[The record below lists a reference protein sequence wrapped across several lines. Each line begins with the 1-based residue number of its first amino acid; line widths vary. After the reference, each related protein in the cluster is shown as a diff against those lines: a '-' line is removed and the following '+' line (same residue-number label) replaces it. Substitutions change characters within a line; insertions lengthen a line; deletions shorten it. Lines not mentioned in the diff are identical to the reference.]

1 MTAILETTGLTKLF
15 GGLSAVDRLD
25 LRVEEGEIMGLIGPN
40 GSGKTTA
47 LNLITGFLKP
57 TGGSVTYRGEDVTG
71 AQPHELARGG
81 LVRTF
86 QITTLFENLTVR
98 DNVIHGSHL
107 ANPTSLFGALA
118 RSRRFR
124 RQSVEMSGR
133 ARRLL
138 GLIGLDERI
147 DSVARDLSAG
157 EHRFLEIAIALAA
170 RPRMLLLDEPAT
182 GLNPEEAAF
191 LMDLIRTLRSEGVT
205 ILLVEHNMRL
215 ITNICTRIT
224 VLNFGAKIAEGT
236 PEEIVGNEDVVT
248 AYLGKRRGA

>member
-1 MTAILETTGLTKLF
+1 MALLETKGLTKLF
-15 GGLSAVDRLD
+15 GGLSAVDRLH
-25 LRVEEGEIMGLIGPN
+25 LRVEQGDIMGLIGPN

-57 TGGSVTYRGEDVTG
+57 TEGSVTYEGQDVTG
-71 AQPHELARGG
+71 LEPHELARKG

-98 DNVIHGSHL
+98 DNILHGSHL
-107 ANPTSLFGALA
+107 ANPTTLMGALV
-118 RSRRFR
+118 RSRRYR
-124 RQSVEMSGR
+124 RQRVDMEAR
-133 ARRLL
+133 ARELL
-138 GLIGLDERI
+138 ALVGLEQRI

-157 EHRFLEIAIALAA
+157 EHRYLEIAIALAA
-170 RPRMLLLDEPAT
+170 NPRMVLLDEPAT
-182 GLNPEEAAF
+182 GLNPEEAAY
-191 LMDLIRTLRSEGVT
+191 LMDLIRTLSREGVT

-236 PEEIVGNEDVVT
+236 PEEIVDDEAVVT
-248 AYLGKRRGA
+248 AYLGRRRGA

>member
-1 MTAILETTGLTKLF
+1 MALLETKGLTRLF
-15 GGLSAVDRLD
+15 GGLSAVDRLH
-25 LRVEEGEIMGLIGPN
+25 LRVEQGDIMGLIGPN

-57 TGGSVTYRGEDVTG
+57 TEGSVTYEGQDVTG
-71 AQPHELARGG
+71 LEPHELARKG

-98 DNVIHGSHL
+98 DNILHGSHL
-107 ANPTSLFGALA
+107 ANPTTLMGALV
-118 RSRRFR
+118 RSGRYR
-124 RQSVEMSGR
+124 RQRVDMEAR
-133 ARRLL
+133 ARELL
-138 GLIGLDERI
+138 ALVGLEQRI

-157 EHRFLEIAIALAA
+157 EHRYLEIAIALAA
-170 RPRMLLLDEPAT
+170 NPRMVLLDEPAT
-182 GLNPEEAAF
+182 GLNPEEAAY
-191 LMDLIRTLRSEGVT
+191 LMDLIRTLSREGVT

-236 PEEIVGNEDVVT
+236 PEEIVDDEAVVT
-248 AYLGKRRGA
+248 AYLGRRRGA

>member
-1 MTAILETTGLTKLF
+1 MLETKGLTKLF
-15 GGLSAVDRLD
+15 GGLSAVDRLH
-25 LRVEEGEIMGLIGPN
+25 LRVEQGDIMGLIGPN

-57 TGGSVTYRGEDVTG
+57 TEGSVTYEGQDVTG
-71 AQPHELARGG
+71 LEPHELARKG

-98 DNVIHGSHL
+98 DNILHGSHL
-107 ANPTSLFGALA
+107 ANPTTLTGALV
-118 RSRRFR
+118 RSGRYR
-124 RQSVEMSGR
+124 RQRADMEAR
-133 ARRLL
+133 ARELL
-138 GLIGLDERI
+138 ALVGLEQRI

-157 EHRFLEIAIALAA
+157 EHRYLEIAIALAA
-170 RPRMLLLDEPAT
+170 NPRMVLLDEPAT
-182 GLNPEEAAF
+182 GLNPEEAAY
-191 LMDLIRTLRSEGVT
+191 LMDLIRTLSREGVT

-236 PEEIVGNEDVVT
+236 PEEIVDDEAVVT
-248 AYLGKRRGA
+248 AYLGRRRGA

>member
-1 MTAILETTGLTKLF
+1 MF
-15 GGLSAVDRLD
+15 GGLSAVDNLD
-25 LRVEEGEIMGLIGPN
+25 LLVEEGEIMGLIGPN

-47 LNLITGFLKP
+47 LNLITGFTKP
-57 TGGSVTYRGEDVTG
+57 TRGTVTYQGADVTRL
-71 AQPHELARGG
+71 QPHDLASMG

-98 DNVIHGSHL
+98 DNVLHGSHL
-107 ANPTSLFGALA
+107 DNQTSMLGALT
-118 RSRRFR
+118 RSKRYLQDCRRMEER
-124 RQSVEMSGR
+124 VRQ
-133 ARRLL
+133 LL
-138 GLIGLDERI
+138 DQVGLEGRI
-147 DSVARDLSAG
+147 DTVASDLSGG
-157 EHRFLEIAIALAA
+157 EHRYLEIAIALAA
-170 RPRMLLLDEPAT
+170 NPRMLLLDEPAT
-182 GLNPEEAAF
+182 GLNPEEAGF
-191 LMDLIRTLRSEGVT
+191 LMNLIRTLRDQGVT

>member
-1 MTAILETTGLTKLF
+1 MTVLQTNGLTKLF
-15 GGLSAVDRLD
+15 GGLSAVDDLD

-47 LNLITGFLKP
+47 LNLITGFIKP
-57 TGGSVTYRGEDVTG
+57 TRGRVTYQGADVTG
-71 AQPHELARGG
+71 AQPHDLARIG

-98 DNVIHGSHL
+98 DNVLHGSHL
-107 ANPTSLFGALA
+107 ANPTSLVGALT
-118 RSRRFR
+118 RSKRFKEQGRRMEER
-124 RQSVEMSGR
+124 VRE
-133 ARRLL
+133 LL
-138 GLIGLDERI
+138 GLVGLEGRI
-147 DSVARDLSAG
+147 EAVASDLSAG
-157 EHRFLEIAIALAA
+157 EHRYLEIAIALAA

-182 GLNPEEAAF
+182 GLNPEEAGF
-191 LMDLIRTLRSEGVT
+191 LMDLIRKLRDDGVT

-215 ITNICTRIT
+215 ITNICTAIT

-236 PEEIVGNEDVVT
+236 PEEIVDNEDVVT

>member
-1 MTAILETTGLTKLF
+1 MALLETKGLTKLF
-15 GGLSAVDRLD
+15 GGLSAVDRLH
-25 LRVEEGEIMGLIGPN
+25 LRVEQGDIMGLIGPN

-57 TGGSVTYRGEDVTG
+57 TEGSVTYEGQDVTG
-71 AQPHELARGG
+71 LEPHELARNG

-98 DNVIHGSHL
+98 DNILHGSHL
-107 ANPTSLFGALA
+107 ANPTTLMGALV
-118 RSRRFR
+118 RSGRYR
-124 RQSVEMSGR
+124 RQHAEMEAR
-133 ARRLL
+133 AQELL
-138 GLIGLDERI
+138 GLVGLEQRI

-157 EHRFLEIAIALAA
+157 EHRYLEIAIALAA
-170 RPRMLLLDEPAT
+170 NPRMVLLDEPAT
-182 GLNPEEAAF
+182 GLNPEEAAY
-191 LMDLIRTLRSEGVT
+191 LMDLIRTLSRQGVT

-236 PEEIVGNEDVVT
+236 PEEIVDDEAVVT
-248 AYLGKRRGA
+248 AYLGRRRGA

>member
-1 MTAILETTGLTKLF
+1 MALLETTGLTKLF

-25 LRVEEGEIMGLIGPN
+25 LRVEQGDIMGLIGPN

-57 TGGSVTYRGEDVTG
+57 TGGSVTYGGEDVTG
-71 AQPHELARGG
+71 LEPHQLARNG

-98 DNVIHGSHL
+98 DNILHGSHL
-107 ANPTSLFGALA
+107 ANPTTLVGALVK
-118 RSRRFR
+118 SRRYR
-124 RQSVEMSGR
+124 RQRAQMDER
-133 ARRLL
+133 ARELL
-138 GLIGLDERI
+138 ARVGLEQRI

-157 EHRFLEIAIALAA
+157 EHRYLEIAIALAA
-170 RPRMLLLDEPAT
+170 NPRMVLLDEPAT
-182 GLNPEEAAF
+182 GLNPEEAAY
-191 LMDLIRTLRSEGVT
+191 LMDLIRTLREEGVT

-236 PEEIVGNEDVVT
+236 PEEIVGDDAVVT
-248 AYLGKRRGA
+248 AYLGRRRGA

>member
-1 MTAILETTGLTKLF
+1 MLETKGLTRLF
-15 GGLSAVDRLD
+15 GGLSAVDRLH
-25 LRVEEGEIMGLIGPN
+25 LRVEQGDIMGLIGPN

-57 TGGSVTYRGEDVTG
+57 TSGSVTYEGRDITG
-71 AQPHELARGG
+71 LEPHELARNG

-98 DNVIHGSHL
+98 DNILHGSHL
-107 ANPTSLFGALA
+107 ANPTTLTGALVQSG
-118 RSRRFR
+118 RYR
-124 RQSVEMSGR
+124 RQRAEMEAR
-133 ARRLL
+133 ARELL
-138 GLIGLDERI
+138 GLVGLEQRI

-157 EHRFLEIAIALAA
+157 EHRYLEIAIALAA
-170 RPRMLLLDEPAT
+170 SPRMVLLDEPAT
-182 GLNPEEAAF
+182 GLNPEEAAY
-191 LMDLIRTLRSEGVT
+191 LMDLIRTLSKQGVT

-236 PEEIVGNEDVVT
+236 PEEIVDDEAVIA
-248 AYLGKRRGA
+248 AYLGRRRGA

>member
-1 MTAILETTGLTKLF
+1 MPILQTDGLTKLF
-15 GGLSAVDRLD
+15 GGLSAVDDLD

-47 LNLITGFLKP
+47 LNLITGFIKP
-57 TGGSVTYRGEDVTG
+57 TRGVVTYQGENITG
-71 AQPHELARGG
+71 AQPHDLARIG

-98 DNVIHGSHL
+98 DNVLHGSHL
-107 ANPTSLFGALA
+107 NNPTSLIGSLT
-118 RSRRFR
+118 RSRKYREQCAVLEEQVQEFLAI
-124 RQSVEMSGR
+124 V
-133 ARRLL
+133 
-138 GLIGLDERI
+138 GLDGRI
-147 DSVARDLSAG
+147 DAVARDLSAG
-157 EHRFLEIAIALAA
+157 EHRYLEIAVALAA
-170 RPRMLLLDEPAT
+170 RPRMLMLDEPAT
-182 GLNPEEAAF
+182 GLNPEEARF
-191 LMDLIRTLRSEGVT
+191 LMDLIRTLRDQGVT
-205 ILLVEHNMRL
+205 VLLVEHNMRL